1 MEEVKIGVNDSR
13 TMLSERNRM
22 WAISIMFDFLRSPMK
37 RANEMKL
44 VLAL

>member
-1 MEEVKIGVNDSR
+1 MEEVKIGVDDSR

-22 WAISIMFDFLRSPMK
+22 WAIGIMFDFLRSPMK